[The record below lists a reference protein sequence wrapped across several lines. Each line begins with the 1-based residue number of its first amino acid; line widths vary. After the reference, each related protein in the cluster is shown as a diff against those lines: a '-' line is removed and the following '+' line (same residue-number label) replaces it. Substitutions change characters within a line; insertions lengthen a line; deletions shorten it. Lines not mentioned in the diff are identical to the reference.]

1 MDNVGIYKELEEIFS
16 DVFFREGIKL
26 RPERSA
32 KDVDG
37 WDSVKQIEIILAC
50 EERFD
55 LRFSSREIDGLR
67 CVGDLSNLIL
77 KKL

>member
-16 DVFFREGIKL
+16 DVFFRDGIKL
-26 RPERSA
+26 RPEMSA